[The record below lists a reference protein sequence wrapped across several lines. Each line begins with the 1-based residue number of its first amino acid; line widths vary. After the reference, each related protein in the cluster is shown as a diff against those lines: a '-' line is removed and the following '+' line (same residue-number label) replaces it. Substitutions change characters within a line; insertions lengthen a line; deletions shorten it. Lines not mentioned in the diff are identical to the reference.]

1 MSKIGK
7 LPVEIPQA
15 VKLEVSGQ
23 KVKVSGPKGDMEIKL
38 PKSIS
43 LKTEGSKAA
52 LVAKKSDKK
61 TSSLYGTYRMLVAN
75 MVKGVSE
82 GWTKELEL
90 VGTGYRAEG
99 SGSNLTIAI
108 GFSHP
113 VKVEAPP
120 GISFTVDKTEI
131 KITGVDKELVGQ
143 TAAKIRDIRPPEP
156 YKGKGIKY
164 KDEIVR
170 RKPGKAAKT
179 QGVMP

>member
-7 LPVEIPQA
+7 LPIEIPQG
-15 VKLEVSGQ
+15 VKLEVLGQ
-23 KVKVSGPKGDMEIKL
+23 KVKVSGPKGDMEREM
-38 PKSIS
+38 PKAIS
-43 LKTEGSKAA
+43 LKTEEGKA
-52 LVAKKSDKK
+52 VMTAKGNDKK
-61 TSSLYGTYRMLVAN
+61 TSSLYGTYRMIIAN

-99 SGSNLTIAI
+99 SGQEITIAI

-120 GISFTVDKTEI
+120 GISFAVEKTEI
-131 KITGVDKELVGQ
+131 KVTGADKELVGQ
-143 TAAKIRDIRPPEP
+143 VAAKIRAIRPPEP

-164 KDEIVR
+164 KDEVVR

-179 QGVMP
+179 QGGAA